1 MSSPDLFK
9 DALTQVPYSDFL
21 AEALRYT
28 YNPVRFKTT
37 AAAILA
43 VNPGRESAARQIMST
58 EADTM
63 KKVGAAAGIPG
74 GPFAIGTLAA
84 NAASLMYHLVELCGV
99 MAEIYGLDTRDD
111 RVKAL
116 VLAGASSDFGL
127 MDQALRLVQA
137 ENLAT
142 TSLSKSLVVSIL
154 LALQLNLGLQ
164 SAVRLEKAIPF
175 FSVLTV
181 SWSNFRTVKN
191 TGRGF
196 LEKLQPL
203 QRQ

>member
-1 MSSPDLFK
+1 MSSPDPFQA
-9 DALTQVPYSDFL
+9 ALPQVPYSDFL

-28 YNPVRFKTT
+28 YDATRFKKI
-37 AAAILA
+37 AAATLA
-43 VNPGRESAARQIMST
+43 TVSVRESAARQTMSKT
-58 EADTM
+58 ADTM

-84 NAASLMYHLVELCGV
+84 NAASLMYHLVEMCGV

-116 VLAGASSDFGL
+116 VLAGASSDFEL

-142 TSLSKSLVVSIL
+142 TPLSKSFVVSIL

-164 SAVRLEKAIPF
+164 AAVRLDKVIPF

-191 TGRGF
+191 TGRAF
-196 LEKLQPL
+196 LEKLQL
-203 QRQ
+203 KL